1 MKRIC
6 LVVSDRNKNIFT
18 QTAFVQLL
26 SLKSAS
32 ESKKYVEQKTNGT
45 RIGCNGGNPPNRA
58 TATSFEPGAMVV
70 QTNASRRGLRHG
82 LATCAESAIRTSP
95 HDTDAALVKNWS
107 ADSLFRASFPGTQ
120 MRGHGCPRSRFSALG
135 QKLRCVPRSAESEFG
150 LCISAVVS

>member
-6 LVVSDRNKNIFT
+6 LVASDRVKNIFT

-32 ESKKYVEQKTNGT
+32 ESKKYVKQISNGT
-45 RIGCNGGNPPNRA
+45 RIGCNSGNPPKRA
-58 TATSFEPGAMVV
+58 TSTSLETRAMVV

-82 LATCAESAIRTSP
+82 LATCAQSAVRTSP

-107 ADSLFRASFPGTQ
+107 ADSLVRESFSWTQ
-120 MRGHGCPRSRFSALG
+120 TRGHGCLRSRLSALG
-135 QKLRCVPRSAESEFG
+135 QKLRCAPRTVESEFG